1 MSFTRV
7 IGKIIRYLLIMMII
21 ISYTITRFPEIMIS
35 RKRNTIYTMNSIL
48 TVYYEALS

>member
-1 MSFTRV
+1 MIIYIFE
-7 IGKIIRYLLIMMII
+7 KINRYLLIMMII
-21 ISYTITRFPEIMIS
+21 ISYTITRFPEIMQT